1 LSEITRRAV
10 LRGAAGIVGVA
21 ALGGLAS
28 CSRSTGSVLGPGSD
42 AVATAE
48 AARRV
53 KGGRLVRARLT
64 PRPVTLDLGGRT
76 VRTWAYG
83 ETAPGP
89 MLRATAGDVMR
100 VDVDNQLPA
109 ATSVHW
115 HGLALRNDM
124 DGVPGMTQDP
134 IAAGGSFRYEFTVPD
149 PGTYFYHPHSGV
161 QLDRGL
167 YGVLVVDDPAEP
179 GRYDQEWVVVLDD
192 WVDGTGRTP
201 DQVLADLQQGG
212 GDDGSMGGMGG
223 MDHGSMMGGSMM
235 GGSMMGGSMMGGSM
249 MGGSMMGGSM
259 MGGMGGMQ
267 SPLLGGAGD
276 IAYPHYLVNGRAAT
290 DPVTLA
296 AKPGQRVRVRFVNAG
311 SDTAF
316 RVAVG
321 GHRMTVTH
329 SDGFPVVPVSTDA
342 LLIGMGERFDVT
354 LTLGDGVF
362 PLVASAEG
370 KKGRGFAVIRT
381 AAGRPPSADGPVP
394 ELSGLTLLGT
404 DLSSG
409 DSVRLDR
416 RSTDRRHDLVLGGSM
431 GPYRWTLNGKT
442 FPDTEPLPVVQGER
456 VRLRFVNQTM
466 MFHPMHV
473 HGHTFALARGGARKD
488 TVIVRPMQALEVDL
502 DADNPGQWATHCHNI
517 YHAESGM
524 MTTLSYQ
531 ARE

>member
-1 LSEITRRAV
+1 LSEISRRAV
-10 LRGAAGIVGVA
+10 LRGAAGLAGVV
-21 ALGGLAS
+21 ALGGFAS
-28 CSRSTGSVLGPGSD
+28 CSRSTGSMLRPGSD
-42 AVATAE
+42 AVAAAE
-48 AARRV
+48 AARRGT
-53 KGGRLVRARLT
+53 GGRLVSARLT

-83 ETAPGP
+83 DNAPGP
-89 MLRATAGDVMR
+89 LLRATAGDVLR

-167 YGVLVVDDPAEP
+167 YGVLVVADPAEP

-201 DQVLADLQQGG
+201 DQVLAGLQQAGG
-212 GDDGSMGGMGG
+212 EGSMGGMDG

-235 GGSMMGGSMMGGSM
+235 GG
-249 MGGSMMGGSM
+249 
-259 MGGMGGMQ
+259 MGGMR

-276 IAYPHYLVNGRAAT
+276 IAYPHYLVNGRVPT
-290 DPVTLA
+290 DPVTLT

-329 SDGFPVVPVSTDA
+329 SDGFPVVPVPADA

-370 KKGRGFAVIRT
+370 KKGRGLAVIRT
-381 AAGRPPSADGPVP
+381 AAGRPPTADVPVP
-394 ELSGLTLLGT
+394 ELSGQTLLGT
-404 DLSSG
+404 YLSSS
-409 DSVRLDR
+409 DSVRFDL

-431 GPYRWTLNGKT
+431 APYRWTLNEKA

-456 VRLRFVNQTM
+456 VRLRFINRTM
-466 MFHPMHV
+466 MFHPMHI
-473 HGHTFALARGGARKD
+473 HGHTFALARGGTRKD
-488 TVIVRPMQALEVDL
+488 TVIVRPMQVLDVDL

-531 ARE
+531 APE

>member
-1 LSEITRRAV
+1 LSEITRRAA
-10 LRGAAGIVGVA
+10 LRGAAGFAGVA

-28 CSRSTGSVLGPGSD
+28 CSRSTGSVVGPGSD
-42 AVATAE
+42 AVSTAE

-53 KGGRLVRARLT
+53 KGGGLVSARLT

-89 MLRATAGDVMR
+89 LLRAPAGDVLR

-179 GRYDQEWVVVLDD
+179 GRYDQEWIVVLDD

-201 DQVLADLQQGG
+201 DQVLADLQQAGG
-212 GDDGSMGGMGG
+212 EGSMGGMDG
-223 MDHGSMMGGSMM
+223 MDHGSMTGS
-235 GGSMMGGSMMGGSM
+235 
-249 MGGSMMGGSM
+249 
-259 MGGMGGMQ
+259 MGGMHGMEGMQ

-276 IAYPHYLVNGRAAT
+276 IDYPHYLVNGRAAT
-290 DPVTLA
+290 DPDTLA

-329 SDGFPVVPVSTDA
+329 SDGFPVVPVPTDA

-354 LTLGDGVF
+354 LTLGNGVF

-381 AAGRPPSADGPVP
+381 AAGRPPAAAVPVP
-394 ELSGLTLLGT
+394 ELSGQTLLGT
-404 DLSSG
+404 DLSSS
-409 DSVRLDR
+409 DSVRLER

-431 GPYRWTLNGKT
+431 APYRWTLNGKT
-442 FPDTEPLPVVQGER
+442 FPDTKPLPVVQGER

-473 HGHTFALARGGARKD
+473 HGHTFALARGVTRKD
-488 TVIVRPMQALEVDL
+488 TVIVRAMQSVEVDL

-517 YHAESGM
+517 YHAETGM

-531 ARE
+531 AQE